1 MTRALLLEEMAMS
14 LQPVQALCTVE
25 DYLALERASEERHEY
40 LDGRLYAMAGES
52 PEHGTICTNLT
63 MLIASQLRGTPCQA
77 WAKDT
82 KVRSGPTPH
91 TRQPPRGMFS
101 YPDVVVVCGEPRF
114 HDHYRDVLVNPVVLI
129 EVISPTTEAF
139 DRGDKFFRYRTWLPS
154 LTDYILVAQ
163 AAPLLDHFHRQ
174 PHGHWELSSAS
185 GLASSLS
192 IDSIACTLRLAD
204 VYERIAFPPEVLE
217 AYPEEPPS
225 A

>member
-1 MTRALLLEEMAMS
+1 
-14 LQPVQALCTVE
+14 
-25 DYLALERASEERHEY
+25 
-40 LDGRLYAMAGES
+40 MAGES

-82 KVRSGPTPH
+82 KVRSGPTPRP
-91 TRQPPRGMFS
+91 RQPPRGMFS
-101 YPDVVVVCGEPRF
+101 YPDVVVVCGEPCF
-114 HDHYRDVLVNPVVLI
+114 HDQYRDVLLNPVVLI
-129 EVISPTTEAF
+129 EVVSPTTEAF

-154 LTDYILVAQ
+154 LSDYILVAQ
-163 AAPLLDHFHRQ
+163 ATPLLDHFQRQ

-204 VYERIAFPPEVLE
+204 VYERMAFPPEVLE